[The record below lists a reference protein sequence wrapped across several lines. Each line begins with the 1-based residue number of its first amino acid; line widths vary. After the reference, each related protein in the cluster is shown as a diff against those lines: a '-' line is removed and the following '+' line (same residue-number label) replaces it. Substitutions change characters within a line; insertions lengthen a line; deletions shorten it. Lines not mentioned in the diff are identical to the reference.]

1 MQGAAVPTPARLSE
15 IRAGQ
20 GRIDDCEL
28 AGASWGRGRPPTSGG
43 EDREVGRTPRGRGHR
58 GEPVP
63 AEPRRSQ
70 AVLRRAPELVAAPT
84 RGATRRVV
92 PDPRRMARAESWP
105 SRFRAS
111 LPTVGP
117 ASSQRSWRL
126 PGRWKGVLSA
136 TSSGA
141 ASTGWN
147 GRPRTSSVCS
157 AKGHAARPF
166 HGRSRHCPSA
176 SMASRKRSR
185 SCRRRQPRRHRVH
198 LRHCSI
204 TRTGAATQSPRQV
217 SAACPCMP

>member
-1 MQGAAVPTPARLSE
+1 M
-15 IRAGQ
+15 
-20 GRIDDCEL
+20 
-28 AGASWGRGRPPTSGG
+28 GRGRPPTSGG

-92 PDPRRMARAESWP
+92 PIRGGWRARNRGHHDSAPACRPLALPHHKGLGDFREGGRAFYRLRGAARRARGGMDGPGLPASAPRRGTR
-105 SRFRAS
+105 RD
-111 LPTVGP
+111 
-117 ASSQRSWRL
+117 
-126 PGRWKGVLSA
+126 
-136 TSSGA
+136 
-141 ASTGWN
+141 
-147 GRPRTSSVCS
+147 
-157 AKGHAARPF
+157 F